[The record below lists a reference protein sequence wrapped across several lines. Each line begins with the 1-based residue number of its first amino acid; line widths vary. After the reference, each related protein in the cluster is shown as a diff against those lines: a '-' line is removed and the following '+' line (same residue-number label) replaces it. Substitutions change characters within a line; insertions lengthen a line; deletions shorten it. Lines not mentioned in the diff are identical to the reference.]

1 MTSPGAV
8 FRGLPTLTRAY
19 LLQSLRSR
27 TAIFWNVAFPLVW
40 LFVFGFIF
48 AGGSSERT
56 TFMMPGLFTITIISG
71 SFFGVS
77 YLMVSEREAGI
88 LRRYRAT
95 PVTAATVVV
104 ANAVR
109 ALATLTLSLL
119 IQGSVGWAV
128 FRFTVEGSFATLAL
142 VIVVGTAAFIPL
154 GLIVGSVARDMRS
167 APAISNLIFMPM
179 IFTSGA
185 ALPLFMMP
193 GWIQSMSRLLPAT
206 YLVEALQGV
215 MVRGE
220 TPGDL
225 GGPLAV
231 LMVTA
236 VLGAGLN
243 GTLFRWESDE
253 PVNRRRLVLVLVGL
267 AVLFAA
273 AAWLAPELRMA
284 TPPPGMTGVS

>member
-1 MTSPGAV
+1 MISPAV
-8 FRGLPTLTRAY
+8 AFRGLSHLTRAY
-19 LLQSLRSR
+19 LLQSLCSR

-48 AGGSSERT
+48 AGGESGRT
-56 TFMMPGLFTITIISG
+56 TFLMPGLFTITIISG

-109 ALATLTLSLL
+109 ALATLALSLL
-119 IQGSVGWAV
+119 IQGAVGWVV
-128 FRFTVEGSFATLAL
+128 FRFTVAGSYATLVL
-142 VIVVGTAAFIPL
+142 VIVVGAAAFVPL

-185 ALPLFMMP
+185 AMPLFMMP

-215 MVRGE
+215 IVRGD
-220 TPGDL
+220 TL
-225 GGPLAV
+225 GELSGPLAV
-231 LMVTA
+231 LVVTA
-236 VLGAGLN
+236 VVGAGLN

-253 PVNRRRLVLVLVGL
+253 PVNGRRLVLVLIGL
-267 AVLFAA
+267 AVFYSV

-284 TPPPGMTGVS
+284 TPPPGMTDLT